1 LELPPHSLPFD
12 AYYHFDSERYD
23 LIGQISQQDPYS
35 FKDFEVIRLDDL
47 PHPEINY
54 DITT

>member
-1 LELPPHSLPFD
+1 
-12 AYYHFDSERYD
+12 

-54 DITT
+54 DITTEKHILNRDAQSWIAEFNAK